1 MLQFS
6 QDVQAIAFFSDLHG
20 KLDRLLRAM
29 ELKAEIAH
37 WISLGDNVDMFAP
50 DHENIPTVR
59 FLARQNIPSI
69 LGNHEAHIRRH
80 HLRKYEPESQAY
92 LLHLPVFM
100 DIQFADFN
108 IRLYHATP
116 TSLVDFIPENA
127 GEQIYLDLFDHLMHD
142 VIVLGHTHIAFHR
155 KIGHRTFINPGS
167 LGGLSNRA
175 TFAVLNRNGSVE
187 LSSL

>member
-20 KLDRLLRAM
+20 KLDYLLRAM
-29 ELKAEIAH
+29 ELRPEIAR

-50 DHENIPTVR
+50 DHENIPTIR
-59 FLARQNIPSI
+59 YLARQSIPSV

-80 HLRKYEPESQAY
+80 HLRKYEPASQAY
-92 LLHLPVFM
+92 LLNLPVFM

-127 GEQIYLDLFDHLMHD
+127 GEQIYLDLFDHLLHD
-142 VIVLGHTHIAFHR
+142 VIVLGHTHHSFQR
-155 KIGHRTFINPGS
+155 KIGYKTFINPGS
-167 LGGLSNRA
+167 LGGLSDRA
-175 TFAVLNRNGSVE
+175 TFAALNRDGGVE
-187 LSSL
+187 LSSV